1 MNPIE
6 FMEALGN
13 IPNDLIEICFDEA
26 AITPKAKNEPDI
38 LPSTIPDSRG
48 IHRHKVLAV
57 LSVAAACFA
66 ILLLSAVYPRL
77 RITPPNISN
86 NPNHLE
92 LSSSDTSASET
103 TGIQTGDTG
112 NASQTTAVTGIIQTS
127 STISSDAAQTQASI
141 VSSRTQT
148 TATDPMKTQSTLS
161 TQTTVNTNVSEIVPP
176 ETDITTTKNEAETT
190 DSSFDIHSHEL
201 SVTRTVVDIQSAD
214 TNDGFRY
221 DTKVCDS
228 SDDFPG
234 QITGID
240 WAEYRCIVI
249 DTFSADNMLWSASL
263 TGNALQFEM
272 SYGDSEMKTEIK
284 HIRYCVFIPKQLVF
298 DADSCRIHAVYQPG
312 IHTAYSSYKSYAI
325 PIETLISQN

>member
-6 FMEALGN
+6 IMEALGN
-13 IPNDLIEICFDEA
+13 IPNDLIEICLDEA
-26 AITPKAKNEPDI
+26 AITPHAQTEPD
-38 LPSTIPDSRG
+38 STTSGSRS
-48 IHRHKVLAV
+48 IHRHKILAA
-57 LSVAAACFA
+57 LSVAVACFA
-66 ILLLSAVYPRL
+66 ILLLSAVYPKL
-77 RITPPNISN
+77 RNTPPQIGHQS
-86 NPNHLE
+86 NHLE
-92 LSSSDTSASET
+92 LSGSDSTSSEITGIHTADTGNSSQTTGITSIIQTTNVISSEAAQTQTSFVSRQTQTAASDPIKTQNTLSAQTTVNTSASET
-103 TGIQTGDTG
+103 LPT
-112 NASQTTAVTGIIQTS
+112 
-127 STISSDAAQTQASI
+127 
-141 VSSRTQT
+141 
-148 TATDPMKTQSTLS
+148 
-161 TQTTVNTNVSEIVPP
+161 
-176 ETDITTTKNEAETT
+176 ETEITTSKNEAETT
-190 DSSFDIHSHEL
+190 DSSSDIHSHEL

-325 PIETLISQN
+325 PIKKEGGPMY